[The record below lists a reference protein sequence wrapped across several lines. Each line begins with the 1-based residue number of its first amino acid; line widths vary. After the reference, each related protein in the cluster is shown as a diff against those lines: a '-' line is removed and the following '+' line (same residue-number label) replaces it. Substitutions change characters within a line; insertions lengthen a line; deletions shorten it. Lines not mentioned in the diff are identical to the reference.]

1 MPERSLAEWLT
12 LLEARHPAEID
23 LGLERVAA
31 VWSNIQKERRQQGNA
46 ISLPTAITVAGTNG
60 KGSCLATM
68 QAVTLAQGHRVGLF
82 TSPHFLHYNER
93 ISVQGQP
100 VDDETI
106 VRAFDEIEAARGDIS
121 LTYFEFG
128 TLAALVVFVDADLDL
143 MLLEVGLGGRLD
155 AINIID
161 ADVAVVTSI
170 ALDHQAWLGDTRE
183 LIAVEKLG
191 IARPSRPLVIAEVD
205 GPEDFDDMLAAT
217 GALPFVINKDFR
229 LQLETDRFNLTLS
242 PNHGSSLAGSSL
254 AGSNSAS
261 NGVSNVDPQ
270 SFQGLP
276 SSGLMPS
283 NKAAALQALSCAG
296 FKLDPD
302 KVTTALE
309 GLTLTGRQQQLIVN
323 GCSVILDVAHNPAAA
338 KALAAVL
345 PPIKGR
351 YLAVASVL
359 NDKDWAGIV
368 EPLSGVFAEWRVAE
382 ISASDRATK
391 AQTVHEVLYNAGL
404 SSSLFE
410 SVEEAFKSALKEAA
424 KEASKDDVI
433 VVFGSFHTVSAVLN
447 MQRESDGCVQ

>member
-1 MPERSLAEWLT
+1 MPDRSLAEWLT

-31 VWSNIQKERRQQGNA
+31 VWSAIQQQRRQQGNA

-60 KGSCLATM
+60 KGSCLASM
-68 QAVTLAQGHRVGLF
+68 QAVALAHGHRIGLF

-170 ALDHQAWLGDTRE
+170 ALDHQAWLGDTRA

-191 IARPSRPLVIAEVD
+191 IARPSRPLVIAEAD
-205 GPEDFDDMLAAT
+205 GPEGFDRMIAAT
-217 GALPFVINKDFR
+217 GAQPFVIDRDFK
-229 LQLETDRFNLTLS
+229 LDLTLDLNLVPDRFSL
-242 PNHGSSLAGSSL
+242 SLAG
-254 AGSNSAS
+254 AGSK
-261 NGVSNVDPQ
+261 
-270 SFQGLP
+270 SFEGLP
-276 SSGLMPS
+276 VSGLIPS

-296 FKLDPD
+296 LSLNAD
-302 KVTTALE
+302 KVIAALE
-309 GLTLTGRQQQLIVN
+309 GLALTGRQQHLVIN
-323 GCSVILDVAHNPAAA
+323 DCPVILDVAHNPAAA
-338 KALAAVL
+338 IALAAAL
-345 PPIKGR
+345 PAIKGR

-359 NDKDWAGIV
+359 NDKDWPGIV
-368 EPLSGVFAEWRVAE
+368 EPLSTIFAEWRVAE

-391 AQTVHEVLYNAGL
+391 AQTLHEVLYNAGL
-404 SSSLFE
+404 KSSLFE
-410 SVEEAFKSALKEAA
+410 SVEEAFKNALTEVD
-424 KEASKDDVI
+424 KDDVI

-447 MQRESDGCVQ
+447 MQRESDGCIQ